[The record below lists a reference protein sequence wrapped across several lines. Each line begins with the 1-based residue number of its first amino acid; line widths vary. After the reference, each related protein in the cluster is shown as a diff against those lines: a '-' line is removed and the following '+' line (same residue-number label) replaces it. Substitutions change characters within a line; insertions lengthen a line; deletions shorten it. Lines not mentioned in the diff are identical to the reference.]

1 MRFTIYNS
9 HDDCLTVDQVLG
21 LRYFESSAELAHDRT
36 IETFPCVQ
44 DCPNHCAYDVLS
56 IGSPKD
62 TQSIR
67 LTSIG
72 SSLLTDWSYSDART
86 SHLCM
91 TLRARRILTIVHR
104 CQDRLVE
111 IVIQS
116 TIFRI
121 VRHMRL
127 CGRQIQDCDL
137 IGHVLVSHRQRTLVT
152 SVTSARLFDVVPSY
166 FSILTP
172 CRMLLLKFAPAWNAL
187 MTFGILT

>member
-1 MRFTIYNS
+1 MPLHRWTSDSLSVGCSLRQVIRTLLVQIVCLSCKQPLRLSKQLLRLMSLNIDCICVAKTLSVVTSLNSDDCDNLVLSAWITRCDEIYNS

-21 LRYFESSAELAHDRT
+21 LRHLESSAELAHDRT

-91 TLRARRILTIVHR
+91 T
-104 CQDRLVE
+104 
-111 IVIQS
+111 
-116 TIFRI
+116 
-121 VRHMRL
+121 
-127 CGRQIQDCDL
+127 
-137 IGHVLVSHRQRTLVT
+137 
-152 SVTSARLFDVVPSY
+152 
-166 FSILTP
+166 
-172 CRMLLLKFAPAWNAL
+172 
-187 MTFGILT
+187 

>member
-1 MRFTIYNS
+1 MMIVIIWCCQHGSLGVMRFTIYNS

-56 IGSPKD
+56 IGSPQD

-91 TLRARRILTIVHR
+91 T
-104 CQDRLVE
+104 
-111 IVIQS
+111 
-116 TIFRI
+116 
-121 VRHMRL
+121 
-127 CGRQIQDCDL
+127 
-137 IGHVLVSHRQRTLVT
+137 
-152 SVTSARLFDVVPSY
+152 
-166 FSILTP
+166 
-172 CRMLLLKFAPAWNAL
+172 
-187 MTFGILT
+187 